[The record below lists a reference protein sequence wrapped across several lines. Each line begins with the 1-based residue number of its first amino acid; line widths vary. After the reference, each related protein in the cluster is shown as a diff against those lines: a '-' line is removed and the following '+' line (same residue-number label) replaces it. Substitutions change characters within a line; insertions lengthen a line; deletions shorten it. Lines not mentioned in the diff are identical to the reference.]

1 MIWEPSVS
9 RTTARHARALGARLL
24 VPCGRTVE
32 GRGMASD
39 AEQRRSDRILNFL
52 VSKGLHGC
60 PVCAQGR
67 FSVGPEHVI
76 ISTPD
81 PDMAEGAPVEGS
93 AVGPAV
99 CGKWGHTMR
108 FGTRKSPIPG
118 E

>member
-1 MIWEPSVS
+1 
-9 RTTARHARALGARLL
+9 
-24 VPCGRTVE
+24 
-32 GRGMASD
+32 MASD

-93 AVGPAV
+93 AVVPV
-99 CGKWGHTMR
+99 MCGNCGHTML
-108 FGTRKSPIPG
+108 FGTRTLPIQG